1 MTSWQTKKLGNVCRL
16 IKGKKPQTFV
26 SRGGRPYL
34 TARVVRGTEEP
45 KFAADNSSPSISVK
59 SDDIVIIMDGSNSGE
74 MFTGL
79 TGVLASTM
87 GIVSCPKDLVDSR
100 FLLQFLSSYREDFTK
115 SRTGSAIPHLNKEE
129 FDNLEI
135 PLPKLSEQ
143 RRLVALLDETF
154 AAISKAKENTEK
166 NLKNS
171 RELFESHSRS
181 VFESP
186 KYEKKNLGEVCERVE
201 YGSSAKSKKEG
212 KVPVLRMGNIQDG
225 KFVWDSLVYSDNEEE
240 IEKYT
245 LKHDDVL
252 FNRTNS
258 PELVGKT
265 AIYKGE
271 RPAIFAGYLIRIHR
285 KIDLLDADYLNYFL
299 NSYLAKEYGK
309 TVLIGSVNQANINGK
324 KLLSYQIPVPEIAEQ
339 RVIVERLNALSE
351 QTKKLEEIYR
361 KKLAALEELK
371 KSVLRKAFAGEL

>member
-129 FDNLEI
+129 FDN
-135 PLPKLSEQ
+135 
-143 RRLVALLDETF
+143 
-154 AAISKAKENTEK
+154 
-166 NLKNS
+166 
-171 RELFESHSRS
+171 
-181 VFESP
+181 
-186 KYEKKNLGEVCERVE
+186 
-201 YGSSAKSKKEG
+201 
-212 KVPVLRMGNIQDG
+212 
-225 KFVWDSLVYSDNEEE
+225 
-240 IEKYT
+240 
-245 LKHDDVL
+245 
-252 FNRTNS
+252 
-258 PELVGKT
+258 
-265 AIYKGE
+265 
-271 RPAIFAGYLIRIHR
+271 
-285 KIDLLDADYLNYFL
+285 
-299 NSYLAKEYGK
+299 
-309 TVLIGSVNQANINGK
+309 
-324 KLLSYQIPVPEIAEQ
+324 
-339 RVIVERLNALSE
+339 
-351 QTKKLEEIYR
+351 
-361 KKLAALEELK
+361 
-371 KSVLRKAFAGEL
+371 